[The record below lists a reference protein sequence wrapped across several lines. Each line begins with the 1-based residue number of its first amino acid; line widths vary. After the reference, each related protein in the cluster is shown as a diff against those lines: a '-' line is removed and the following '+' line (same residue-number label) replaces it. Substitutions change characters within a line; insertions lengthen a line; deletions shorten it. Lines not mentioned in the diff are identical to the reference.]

1 MTLLSHRLYVLIQ
14 TKWAKLPKKA
24 VCRSVFLTIWHCEA
38 RPMADEGHPKL
49 DVLLASLHRDHADV
63 LPGV

>member
-1 MTLLSHRLYVLIQ
+1 MALFFTPNFFQYR
-14 TKWAKLPKKA
+14 
-24 VCRSVFLTIWHCEA
+24 EA